1 MAPSLRSLLWV
12 SFIAITIVALVV
24 VAAGLVLALQDNPIL
39 YRQLIL
45 RLNTAEAAIIQRIED
60 SPKILERLPER
71 VIQKEAEAR
80 QLRVAVLDKNAVVL
94 LDVGVGTS
102 EPLPVFSTPIQ
113 TTESES
119 AQALLFTDGK
129 GKNWLYTMRAFDEN
143 RYLLVAIPRP
153 TTPLRTIFR
162 DEVLSP
168 FLQAAGVAV
177 LLAFI
182 ISLVLSLW
190 ISRPLH
196 RMAQSARAMANGQ
209 YQPIP
214 IAGPREVQ
222 QLGEAFNEMAHRVQ
236 ASQQSQRDFIANV
249 SHELKTPIT
258 SIQGFSQAILD
269 GTAQSPQALQQS
281 ASVINSEANR
291 MHRLVMD
298 LLVLARLDAGTAD
311 LQRMQVDMGG
321 LLKGVLEKFSLQAQ
335 NANVKLTLQT
345 GDLPVIIGDGDR
357 LAQVF
362 TNLVDNALKYTP
374 SGGSVAIHA
383 GVDESS
389 MLVSVSDSGPGIPPE
404 DRQRI
409 FERFYQ
415 VDKSRRGGAG
425 RGVGL
430 GLAIASQIIQ
440 AHQGQIWVA
449 SQVGSGSIFYV
460 RLPLP
465 PREDAVHPL
474 HQSRP

>member
-1 MAPSLRSLLWV
+1 MAPSLRSLLWI
-12 SFIAITIVALVV
+12 SFVAITVVALVV
-24 VAAGLVLALQDNPIL
+24 VAAGLVITLQNNPIL

-45 RLNTAEAAIIQRIED
+45 RLNTAEAAVIQRIED
-60 SPKILERLPER
+60 TPKIQDRLPER

-80 QLRVAVLDKNAVVL
+80 QLRVAVINSEGKLL
-94 LDVGVGTS
+94 LDVGLNNTD
-102 EPLPVFSTPIQ
+102 PLPSFSTPIQ
-113 TTESES
+113 TTESDA
-119 AQALLFTDGK
+119 AQALLLTDSK
-129 GKNWLYTMRAFDEN
+129 GKSWFYTMRRMDDG
-143 RYLLVAIPRP
+143 RYLMVALPKP
-153 TTPLRTIFR
+153 TLPLRTIFR

-168 FLQAAGVAV
+168 FLQAAGVAI
-177 LLAFI
+177 LLAFF
-182 ISLVLSLW
+182 ISLILSLW

-196 RMAQSARAMANGQ
+196 RMAQSARAMADGQ

-236 ASQQSQRDFIANV
+236 TSQQSQRDFIANV

-258 SIQGFSQAILD
+258 SIQGFSQAIMD

-281 ASVINSEANR
+281 ASVIHTEANR

-311 LQRMQVDMGG
+311 LQRAQVDLTG
-321 LLKGVLEKFSLQAQ
+321 LLKAVIEKFSLQAQ
-335 NANVKLTLQT
+335 NASITLLSQF
-345 GDLPVIIGDGDR
+345 GDLPMLIGDGDR

-374 SGGSVAIHA
+374 AGGQVSINA
-383 GVDESS
+383 GVDQGAI
-389 MLVSVSDSGPGIPPE
+389 VISVADNGAGIAPQ
-404 DRQRI
+404 DLQRI

-415 VDKSRRGGAG
+415 VDKSRRGGSG

-430 GLAIASQIIQ
+430 GLAIASQIVQ
-440 AHQGQIWVA
+440 AHQGQIWVQ
-449 SQVGSGSIFYV
+449 STPGSGSTFYV
-460 RLPLP
+460 RLPIANSNDPTLNP
-465 PREDAVHPL
+465 HRGG
-474 HQSRP
+474 